1 MSAAPGG
8 GAGTAAETPP
18 GARSVTRTLVVDDHP
33 IVRQGIVALLAGAD
47 DFAVVGQAAD
57 GAEAVRLSA
66 ELAPDLVVMDLRMPG
81 VDGVAATRQ
90 VLIDRPGARVVVLT
104 TYETDDSILSAI
116 EAGASGYLLKAA
128 PEAELLAG
136 LRAVVAGQV
145 ALAPSMAALLVTRA
159 RAPAPGAGPA
169 ASPLTARETQ
179 VLDLVAAGCSNP
191 EIGRRLFIGEA
202 TVKTHLLHVFEK
214 LGVADRT
221 RAVTLALERG
231 WLPRAD

>member
-1 MSAAPGG
+1 VSAGYSAA
-8 GAGTAAETPP
+8 AAAPP
-18 GARSVTRTLVVDDHP
+18 TRTLVVDDHP

-47 DFAVVGQAAD
+47 DFAVVGQAGG
-57 GAEAVRLSA
+57 GAEAVRLAA

-90 VLIDRPGARVVVLT
+90 VLLDRPEARVVVLT

-159 RAPAPGAGPA
+159 RTPAADA

-191 EIGRRLFIGEA
+191 EIGRRLYIGEA
-202 TVKTHLLHVFEK
+202 TVKTHLLHVFDK

-231 WLPRAD
+231 WLPRSGGGTGTRPSR